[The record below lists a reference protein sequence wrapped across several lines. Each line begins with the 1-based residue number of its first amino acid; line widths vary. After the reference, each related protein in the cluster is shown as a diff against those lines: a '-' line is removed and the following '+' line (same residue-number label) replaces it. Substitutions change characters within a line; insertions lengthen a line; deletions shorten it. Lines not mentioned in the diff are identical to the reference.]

1 VKPVGYILK
10 TREGLVGEPGL
21 FYNYIIAQNGI
32 FVRGENPLVEATV
45 CITPANIRG
54 LSPGT
59 EKVILKKGLIP
70 RCLYDLAL
78 SLLMAER
85 YHERYL
91 AVTWEGEYRLRVP
104 PQRADAGSVRYEA
117 VSSTV
122 LDIHSHGS
130 MRPFFSLIDNQD
142 EQGLKLYMV
151 VGKLD
156 TLLPEVEMRVGV
168 YGYFAPVQIREVFN
182 GV

>member
-1 VKPVGYILK
+1 V
-10 TREGLVGEPGL
+10 
-21 FYNYIIAQNGI
+21 
-32 FVRGENPLVEATV
+32 VE
-45 CITPANIRG
+45 
-54 LSPGT
+54 
-59 EKVILKKGLIP
+59 EVILKRGLIP

-85 YHERYL
+85 YQERYL
-91 AVTWEGEYRLRVP
+91 AVTWEEGEYRLMVP
-104 PQRADAGSVRYEA
+104 PQSADVSSVRYEA
-117 VSSTV
+117 VTSTV

-182 GV
+182 SVQAR